1 MHLKHP
7 WAFERGALWAMDFAD
22 RDRSG
27 ATGASVALVS
37 LRASATFAEVHRDE
51 VTVLGA
57 AMGYADPAP
66 VLKRFDGGRRCF
78 AGWLDGTI
86 ATYGWVSWGV
96 ECIGELERPIR
107 LSRDEAYIWDCATL
121 PPFRR
126 RGLYSALLRH
136 IATTVRNEGTH
147 RLWIGASLQNQPSIR
162 GFAAAGFQPVITL
175 TYIRLFHVERL
186 WMCDERAA
194 SPTLIGTAHR
204 ALGAPARGR

>member
-1 MHLKHP
+1 
-7 WAFERGALWAMDFAD
+7 MDFTD

-27 ATGASVALVS
+27 AEGASVAAVS
-37 LRASATFAEVHRDE
+37 PQATANFAEVHRDDVE
-51 VTVLGA
+51 RLA
-57 AMGYADPAP
+57 AAIGYADPAL
-66 VLKRFDGGRRCF
+66 VLKRFDGSRRCF

-126 RGLYSALLRH
+126 RGLYSALLCH
-136 IATTVRNEGTH
+136 IAATVRDEGTH

-162 GFAAAGFQPVITL
+162 GFATAGFQPVITL
-175 TYIRLFHVERL
+175 TYVRLFHVVHL
-186 WMCDERAA
+186 WIRDERAA
-194 SPTLIGTAHR
+194 SPTLIGIARR
-204 ALGAPARGR
+204 ALGASAREH